1 MGEYNSKAPID
12 VAVTLERETAKAYLV
27 NEGHKSVWVPKSQVT
42 LNFGTNG
49 VVESITLPEWLA
61 FDKGLI

>member
-1 MGEYNSKAPID
+1 MGEYSSRTPVD
-12 VAVTLERETAKAYLV
+12 VAVTLERETDRAYLV

-42 LNFGTNG
+42 LNFDKNG
-49 VVESITLPEWLA
+49 VVETITLPEWLA

>member
-1 MGEYNSKAPID
+1 MGEYNSKAPVD
-12 VAVTLERETAKAYLV
+12 VAVTLERETPKAFLV
-27 NEGHKSVWVPKSQVT
+27 NEGYKSVWVPKSQVT
-42 LNFGTNG
+42 LNFNDKG